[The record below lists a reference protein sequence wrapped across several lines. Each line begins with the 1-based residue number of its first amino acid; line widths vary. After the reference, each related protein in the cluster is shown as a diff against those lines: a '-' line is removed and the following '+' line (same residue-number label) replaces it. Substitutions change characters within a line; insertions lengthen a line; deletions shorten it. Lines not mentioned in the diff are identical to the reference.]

1 VVKNPEDTEVQ
12 ALSRSSSPSE
22 LLFGPV
28 QGAAVLVW
36 VSWKMFRREEAAVL
50 AASLAVSDGLAPLA
64 AKLYTR
70 QVYRHPV
77 KQTEGTIAAFFLGT
91 VLYCYLYQWWLG
103 FPLLPL
109 RIVLAY
115 GFVAAVVGTVLKG
128 VDNVAVPVALHLL
141 IPRIQEWLP
150 A

>member
-1 VVKNPEDTEVQ
+1 
-12 ALSRSSSPSE
+12 
-22 LLFGPV
+22 
-28 QGAAVLVW
+28 
-36 VSWKMFRREEAAVL
+36 MFRKDEAAVL
-50 AASLAVSDGLAPLA
+50 AASLAVTDGWAPLV

-77 KQTEGTIAAFFLGT
+77 KQTEGTVAAIFMGT

-103 FPLLPL
+103 FALLPL

-115 GFVAAVVGTVLKG
+115 GGVAAAVGTLVKG
-128 VDNVAVPVALHLL
+128 VDNVAVPIALHLL

>member
-1 VVKNPEDTEVQ
+1 
-12 ALSRSSSPSE
+12 
-22 LLFGPV
+22 
-28 QGAAVLVW
+28 
-36 VSWKMFRREEAAVL
+36 MFRKEEEAAVL
-50 AASLAVSDGLAPLA
+50 AASLAVSDGLAPA
-64 AKLYTR
+64 VAKLYTR
-70 QVYRHPV
+70 QVYRHPA
-77 KQTEGTIAAFFLGT
+77 KRTEGTVAAIFMGT

-103 FPLLPL
+103 FALLPL

-128 VDNVAVPVALHLL
+128 VDNAAVPIALHLL